1 MNNTYSNP
9 LDPSILTAGNLNPIL
24 DRVQQQLASFAGMP
38 GAAGQLLPIFTAVDR
53 AAIDGALAAMSRG
66 DRTLT
71 SRIQV
76 LDDAA
81 MHGAR
86 GAYASGTDTIY
97 LSASLVAQAGT
108 AEGLTGAVRTAIEEI
123 GHRLDHRF
131 HANLDSPGDEGELF
145 SARVTGL
152 ALDGAALAR
161 ITNENDWGT
170 ITLHGQEIVVE
181 RDDTPS
187 SALNLGVLNGTRTFT
202 NFVGSTD
209 ANDYYRFTLNGDSNF
224 RLTLSGLTADGD
236 VDLLDAAGN
245 VLTSGVNS
253 GSTAELIAGTIAGG
267 TYYVRVYP
275 GTFGS
280 STNYNLSITG
290 TLVPPDTA
298 GNTLVA
304 ARNIGALT
312 AATRTFQ
319 EFVGTV
325 DVNDYYRFTVGASSL
340 LNLALTGLDGDADV
354 YLLNSAGQ
362 QIGVSGNA
370 NNTAES
376 IQQSLVAGTYYV
388 KVTAFT
394 GNTTNYALSLS
405 AIPDS
410 AGNTLATARN
420 VGALSALRTFQDN
433 VGANDSNDYYRF
445 TLGAASNFRLA
456 LNGMTADAD
465 VQLLNSA
472 GQVIT
477 SSTSASSNPEAISR
491 ALAAGTYYVRVFPY
505 TGSTNYNLSLM
516 ATALPA
522 DSAGNTLATA
532 KNLGALTGTRSLQ
545 EFVGTTDPNDYY
557 RFTLSS
563 SSYLT
568 VSLNGLSADGDVQL
582 LNASGQQIAIS
593 NGPGVNAESITAS
606 LAAGTY
612 YIRIYPE
619 VANNTSYNLG
629 LSVVP
634 APVDNAGNTLALARN
649 IGVLTGTRTFQD
661 FVGRVDTND
670 YYKFTLNQGSSF
682 RLALNGMT
690 TDADV
695 QLLNASGI
703 VLDTSNFDNTTP
715 EAISRYLAAGTYYVR
730 VYPYGTA
737 TNYNLSLTATP
748 GVPADTAGNTLVT
761 ARNLGALTATPLNLR
776 DFVGVADP
784 NDYYK
789 FTLSATSNFSLNLRN
804 LSTDADVRLLNASG
818 ATIVSSVNSGSNPE
832 AIDRLLAAGT
842 YYIQVFR
849 YSGDTVYDLQVSATP
864 STANPNFS
872 TTYGYGLTNAAL
884 AVARGLGQTAPFA
897 NVADLGGNNWG
908 ADLVNAPEAWA
919 RGYRGQ
925 GIIVAVIDTGVDYN
939 HADLDANIW
948 TNTREIAGNG
958 IDDDRNGYIDD
969 VHGWDFV
976 QGDNDA
982 MDVQGHGTHVAGTI
996 AAENNGVGNTGVA
1009 YGARIMPVRVLGDS
1023 GSGTF
1028 INIARGIRYAADNGA
1043 RVINLSLGGGSGSPE
1058 MDAAINYAA
1067 QRGAVVVMASGNE
1080 GAAAPGYPARLATTT
1095 GIAVGAVDRFKQA
1108 ATFSNAAGTNSAMQY
1123 VVAPGVDVY
1132 STQLGGGYRLL
1143 DGTSMATP
1151 HVAGVVA
1158 LMLSA
1163 NPNLT
1168 AAQVRSILTSTAS
1181 RLV

>member
-24 DRVQQQLASFAGMP
+24 DRVQQQLVSFAGTP
-38 GAAGQLLPIFTAVDR
+38 GAAEQLLPIFTAVDR
-53 AAIDGALAAMSRG
+53 GAIDGALAAMSRG

-71 SRIQV
+71 SRIQI

-131 HANLDSPGDEGELF
+131 HANLDSLGDEGELF

-161 ITNENDWGT
+161 ITSENDWGT
-170 ITLHGQEIVVE
+170 VTLHGQEIAVE
-181 RDDTPS
+181 RDDTL
-187 SALNLGVLNGTRTFT
+187 ATATNLGVLNGTRTFT
-202 NFVGSTD
+202 NFVGATD
-209 ANDYYRFTLNGDSNF
+209 TDDYYRFTLNGDSNF
-224 RLTLSGLTADGD
+224 RLTLNGLAADAD
-236 VDLLDAAGN
+236 VQLLNSAGT
-245 VLTSGVNS
+245 VLTSALTAGNA
-253 GSTAELIAGTIAGG
+253 AELIAGTISGG
-267 TYYVRVYP
+267 TYYVRVFQ
-275 GTFGS
+275 GGFG
-280 STNYNLSITG
+280 STNYNLGITA
-290 TLVPPDTA
+290 TLVPPDTV
-298 GNTLVA
+298 GNTLA
-304 ARNIGALT
+304 AAKNIGALT
-312 AATRTFQ
+312 ATTRTFQ

-325 DVNDYYRFTVGASSL
+325 DVNDYYRFTVAANSV
-340 LNLALTGLDGDADV
+340 LNLAVGGLDGDADV
-354 YLLNSAGQ
+354 YLLNSAGV
-362 QIGVSGNA
+362 QIGLSGNDS
-370 NNTAES
+370 NTAES
-376 IQQSLVAGTYYV
+376 IQQFLAAGTYYV

-394 GNTTNYALSLS
+394 GNTTNYTLSLS
-405 AIPDS
+405 ASPDN

-420 VGALSALRTFQDN
+420 VGVLSGLRTFQDN
-433 VGANDSNDYYRF
+433 VGTNDSNDYYRF
-445 TLGAASNFRLA
+445 TVGVNSNFRLA
-456 LNGMTADAD
+456 LSSLTSDAD
-465 VQLLNSA
+465 VQLLDST
-472 GQVIT
+472 GTLIT
-477 SSTSASSNPEAISR
+477 SSTLAGSNPEAINR
-491 ALAAGTYYVRVFPY
+491 FLAVGTYYVRVIPY
-505 TGSTNYNLSLM
+505 SGSTNYNLSLT

-522 DSAGNTLATA
+522 DSVGNTLLTA
-532 KNLGALTGTRSLQ
+532 KNLGVLTGTRSLQ

-557 RFTLSS
+557 RFTLNS

-568 VSLNGLSADGDVQL
+568 LNLNGLSADGDVQL

-593 NGPGVNAESITAS
+593 NGPGVNAENIAAS

-619 VANNTSYNLG
+619 VANNTSYTLG

-634 APVDNAGNTLALARN
+634 APVDNAGNTLATARN

-670 YYKFTLNQGSSF
+670 YYKFTLSQGSNF
-682 RLALNGMT
+682 RLALNGLT

-695 QLLNASGI
+695 QLLDANGLVI
-703 VLDTSNFDNTTP
+703 QTSNFDNTTP
-715 EAISRYLAAGTYYVR
+715 EAISRFLAAGTYYVR

-737 TNYNLSLTATP
+737 TNYNLSLTATS
-748 GVPADTAGNTLVT
+748 GVPVDLGGNTLAT
-761 ARNLGALTATPLNLR
+761 ARDLGALTTTPLNLR

-789 FTLSATSNFSLNLRN
+789 FTLTGTSNFSLNLRN
-804 LSTDADVRLLNASG
+804 LSTDADVRLLSASG
-818 ATIVSSVNSGSNPE
+818 TTIVSSANSGSNPE
-832 AIDRLLAAGT
+832 AIDRLLTAGT
-842 YYIQVFR
+842 YYIQIFR
-849 YSGDTVYDLQVSATP
+849 YSGDTIYDLQLSATP

-872 TTYGYGLTNAAL
+872 TTYGYGLTNAAS
-884 AVARGLGQTAPFA
+884 AVAKALGQTTPFA

-925 GIIVAVIDTGVDYN
+925 GIIVAVVDTGVDYN
-939 HADLDANIW
+939 HTDLDANIW

-1009 YGARIMPVRVLGDS
+1009 YGARIMPVRVLGDNGS
-1023 GSGTF
+1023 GSF
-1028 INIARGIRYAADNGA
+1028 VDIARGIRYAADNGA

-1067 QRGAVVVMASGNE
+1067 QRGAVVVMASGND

-1123 VVAPGVDVY
+1123 VVAPGVDIY

-1143 DGTSMATP
+1143 NGTSMATP

>member
-24 DRVQQQLASFAGMP
+24 DRIQQQLVSFAGTP
-38 GAAGQLLPIFTAVDR
+38 DAAEQLLPIFTAVDR

-86 GAYASGTDTIY
+86 GAYASSTDTIY

-108 AEGLTGAVRTAIEEI
+108 EEGLTGAVRTAIEEI

-131 HANLDSPGDEGELF
+131 NASPDSLGDEGELF

-152 ALDGAALAR
+152 TLDSAALTR
-161 ITNENDWGT
+161 ISNENDWGT
-170 ITLHGQEIVVE
+170 ITLHGQEIAVE
-181 RDDTPS
+181 RDNTPG

-224 RLTLSGLTADGD
+224 RLTLSGLTADAD

-275 GTFGS
+275 GTLSS
-280 STNYNLSITG
+280 STNYSLSITG

-298 GNTLVA
+298 GNTLAA

-312 AATRTFQ
+312 AANRTFQ

-325 DVNDYYRFTVGASSL
+325 DVNDYYRFTVAANSV
-340 LNLALTGLDGDADV
+340 LNLAVTGLDGDADV
-354 YLLNSAGQ
+354 YLLNSAGV
-362 QIGVSGNA
+362 QIGLSGNDS
-370 NNTAES
+370 NNAES
-376 IQQSLVAGTYYV
+376 IQQFLAAGTYYV

-394 GNTTNYALSLS
+394 GNTTNYTLSLS
-405 AIPDS
+405 ANPDS

-420 VGALSALRTFQDN
+420 VGVLSGVRTFQDN
-433 VGANDSNDYYRF
+433 VGTNDSNDYYRF
-445 TLGAASNFRLA
+445 TVAANSNFRLA
-456 LNGMTADAD
+456 LNGLTADAD

-472 GQVIT
+472 GEVIT
-477 SSTSASSNPEAISR
+477 SSTSGSSNPEAISSF
-491 ALAAGTYYVRVFPY
+491 LAIGTYYVRVFPY
-505 TGSTNYNLSLM
+505 SGSTNYNLSLT

-522 DSAGNTLATA
+522 DSAGNTLAA
-532 KNLGALTGTRSLQ
+532 ARNLGVLTGSRAIQ
-545 EFVGTTDPNDYY
+545 EFVGSTDTNDYY

-563 SSYLT
+563 SSYFTLN
-568 VSLNGLSADGDVQL
+568 LNGLGADADVQL
-582 LNASGQQIAIS
+582 LNASGTPLITSSDNGVDAEAIS
-593 NGPGVNAESITAS
+593 AT
-606 LAAGTY
+606 LAAGIY
-612 YIRIYPE
+612 YVRVYPY
-619 VANNTSYNLG
+619 TGSTTYNLS
-629 LSVVP
+629 LSAIA
-634 APVDNAGNTLALARN
+634 APIDNAGNTLATARN
-649 IGVLTGTRTFQD
+649 VGVLTGTRTFQD
-661 FVGRVDTND
+661 FVGATDTND
-670 YYKFTLNQGSSF
+670 YYRFTLNQGSNF
-682 RLALNGMT
+682 RLGLNGLT
-690 TDADV
+690 ADADV
-695 QLLNASGI
+695 QLLNSLGA
-703 VLDTSNFDNTTP
+703 VVQTSNLDVTTP
-715 EAISRYLAAGTYYVR
+715 ESIERYLDAGTYYVR
-730 VYPYGTA
+730 VYPYGIA

-748 GVPADTAGNTLVT
+748 GGVTDTAGSTLPT
-761 ARNLGALTATPLNLR
+761 ARNLGTLTATPLTLR
-776 DFVGVADP
+776 EFVGAADL
-784 NDYYK
+784 NDYYR
-789 FTLSATSNFSLNLRN
+789 FTLATTSNFSLNLRN
-804 LSTDADVRLLNASG
+804 LSADADVQILNAAG
-818 ATIVSSVNSGSNPE
+818 TVIASSLNAGSTAE
-832 AIDRLLAAGT
+832 SIDRLLTAGN
-842 YYIQVFR
+842 YYIRVYR
-849 YSGDTVYDLQVSATP
+849 DSGDTIYDLQVSAAP
-864 STANPNFS
+864 STANPNFNS
-872 TTYGYGLTNAAL
+872 TYGYGLANAAV
-884 AVARGLGQTAPFA
+884 AVARALGQTTPFA

-908 ADLVNAPEAWA
+908 NDLVNAPEAWA

-969 VHGWDFV
+969 VRGWDFV

-982 MDVQGHGTHVAGTI
+982 MDQDGHGTHVAGTI
-996 AAENNGVGNTGVA
+996 AGENNGVGNTGVA
-1009 YGARIMPVRVLGDS
+1009 YGARIMPVRVLGPNG
-1023 GSGTF
+1023 GSFTD
-1028 INIARGIRYAADNGA
+1028 IARGIRYAVDNGA
-1043 RVINLSLGGGSGSPE
+1043 RVLNLSLGGGSGSPE
-1058 MDAAINYAA
+1058 TDAAIAYAA
-1067 QRGAVVVMASGNE
+1067 QRGAIVVMASGNE
-1080 GAAAPGYPARLATTT
+1080 GAASPAYPARIATTT

-1123 VVAPGVDVY
+1123 VVAPGVDVF
-1132 STQLGGGYRLL
+1132 SAQLGGGYRLL
-1143 DGTSMATP
+1143 NGTSMATP
-1151 HVAGVVA
+1151 HVAGVAA